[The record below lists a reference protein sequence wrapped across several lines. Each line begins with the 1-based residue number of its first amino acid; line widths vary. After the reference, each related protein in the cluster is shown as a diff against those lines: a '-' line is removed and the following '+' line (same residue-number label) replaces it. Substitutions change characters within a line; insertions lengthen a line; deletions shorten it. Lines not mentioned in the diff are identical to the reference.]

1 MRELKLGILA
11 GIAALAGLAHAA
23 APAKSDA
30 ELIASA
36 QSAAPSSISADAT
49 VVTMDA
55 AGNMRTVKQG
65 SNGWT
70 CMPGKTPMCADPN
83 GWEWNLA
90 YMAHKPPPDKV
101 GFMYMLKGG
110 DDASNTDPYAKAPA
124 PGAHSIITGPHIM
137 VLGPAVKLMPGYLK
151 GADPDTSK
159 PYVMWGGTPYEHLMI
174 PAK

>member
-1 MRELKLGILA
+1 MRNIELGALIGL
-11 GIAALAGLAHAA
+11 AALAGLAQAGP
-23 APAKSDA
+23 PAKPDA

-36 QSAAPSSISADAT
+36 EAAAPSSISADAA

-55 AGNMRTVKQG
+55 GGKMRTVRQG

-83 GWEWNLA
+83 AWEWNLA
-90 YMAHKPPPDKV
+90 YMAHTRPADKV
-101 GFMYMLKGG
+101 GFIYMLRGG

-124 PGAHSIITGPHIM
+124 PGAHRIITGPHVM

-159 PYVMWGGTPYEHLMI
+159 PYVMWAGTPYEHLMI
-174 PAK
+174 PVK